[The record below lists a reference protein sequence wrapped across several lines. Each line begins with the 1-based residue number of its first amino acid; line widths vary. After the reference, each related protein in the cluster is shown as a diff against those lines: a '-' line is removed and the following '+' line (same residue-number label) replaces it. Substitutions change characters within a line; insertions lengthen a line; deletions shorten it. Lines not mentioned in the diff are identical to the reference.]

1 MNKREIMK
9 KAVALAKTFVG
20 DWAARMALALRKVW
34 AAVKVQIKKNMATE
48 KQRNYLNAL
57 VKNFDRKAYFHN
69 ENMDTW
75 TAERV
80 LTRMIK
86 KASDKYLT
94 KKDASQCIE
103 FFVKYQVRK
112 EKATQKYIRAKYAG
126 YCAETGVRFEK
137 GALIFYCPVAGGYVL
152 AENY

>member
-20 DWAARMALALRKVW
+20 DWVARMALALRKVW
-34 AAVKVQIKKNMATE
+34 ATVKAQIKKNAVTE

-57 VKNFDRKAYFHN
+57 IEKFDRKAYFHN
-69 ENMDTW
+69 CNYDEF

-80 LTRMIK
+80 LARMLK

-94 KKDASQCIE
+94 KKEASQCIE
-103 FFVKYQVRK
+103 FFAKYQVRK
-112 EKATQKYIRAKYAG
+112 EKVGPKYIRAKYAG

-152 AENY
+152 ADNY